1 MPNISLLY
9 DGLNLTTM
17 RLAPGDT
24 ALLMPAGAY
33 KYAEYKIGFDS
44 GGTTAITA
52 GMRILGATSGAQA
65 VVTYVPDLT
74 SGTWAGGDAVGFLY
88 LKSWTGIAF
97 QNNEKL
103 TVEAVADDATVDGTI
118 ITLGQKDYI
127 NPNFYGKTARQLWIQ
142 GETQSL
148 KVGCDGTIPAQTSL
162 IGFTIPNGSTMIL
175 TDADNMAKCYL
186 INAANGSNGFA
197 NVLGI
202 F

>member
-1 MPNISLLY
+1 MPINLLY

-24 ALLMPAGAY
+24 ALLIPAGAY
-33 KYAEYKIGFDS
+33 KYAEYKLAFDS

-65 VVTYVPDLT
+65 VVTYVPALT
-74 SGTWAGGDAVGFLY
+74 SGSWAGGNAVGFLY

-97 QNNEKL
+97 QNNEKI
-103 TVEAVADDATVDGTI
+103 TVEAVADDGDIDGTI
-118 ITLGQKDYI
+118 ITLTKEQYI
-127 NPNFYGKTARQLWIQ
+127 YPQYYGLTARQLWIQ
-142 GETQSL
+142 GETQSI
-148 KVGCDGTIPAQTSL
+148 KVGSDGTIPAQTSL
-162 IGFTIPNGSTMIL
+162 IGITIPANTTMIL
-175 TDADNMAKCYL
+175 TDAENMAKCYL
-186 INAANGSNGFA
+186 INAANGVNGFA